1 MPDPAHY
8 PLSPPENSCSN
19 PPCLQSYT
27 PPPPSPSATYDTGL
41 CKSLGNTAVGFG
53 VVGAEPG
60 AAVFGAAAAMCN
72 ITGAAVNGGA
82 KAMAQQTASEALIKT
97 CSLPFSSIPTI
108 GALAE
113 AGCGAAIDAIKEAQ
127 DSDKESP
134 CGTPPIPQIQ
144 RPCPQPGPQ
153 PQDSS
158 QTTPVSAADSS
169 PPAGPPPQSPSSAS
183 LQQNLSDLESDL
195 GVDSPDQG
203 VRQVAS
209 AANQQQHPGVPAASQ
224 LAIASQ
230 NAAASQTSTTAE
242 LLSAISQTLSS
253 QATRKGKSVRP
264 QSPST
269 TVMPISGDCTTN
281 TTMYNCMP
289 NSGLTGPT
297 SHGGTVK

>member
-1 MPDPAHY
+1 
-8 PLSPPENSCSN
+8 
-19 PPCLQSYT
+19 
-27 PPPPSPSATYDTGL
+27 
-41 CKSLGNTAVGFG
+41 
-53 VVGAEPG
+53 
-60 AAVFGAAAAMCN
+60 
-72 ITGAAVNGGA
+72 
-82 KAMAQQTASEALIKT
+82 
-97 CSLPFSSIPTI
+97 
-108 GALAE
+108 
-113 AGCGAAIDAIKEAQ
+113 
-127 DSDKESP
+127 
-134 CGTPPIPQIQ
+134 
-144 RPCPQPGPQ
+144 
-153 PQDSS
+153 
-158 QTTPVSAADSS
+158 
-169 PPAGPPPQSPSSAS
+169 
-183 LQQNLSDLESDL
+183 
-195 GVDSPDQG
+195 